1 MRRAVITGVGCVS
14 AAGLYPGAMWSNVLE
29 GVTGLRRIEGFD
41 STNFPVHVAGEVTV
55 DPAAAVPKRVLLQT
69 DRHTHH
75 GLVAADLALKD
86 AGIEAG
92 QLDPGRIGV
101 VMANSLG
108 GSTFGEDQL
117 AKLYTR
123 GARHVSAYMA
133 IALFYA
139 ATVGQISIRHNLK
152 GYAKTP
158 VADRAGGVV
167 ALGDAL
173 RTVTNGALDV
183 VLAGGCEA
191 PVSPYA
197 LTSCIE
203 TGLVGHTNGDIAYT
217 PFAGGDGYVIGE
229 GGAVLVIEELQH
241 ALRRGVPVYA
251 ELVGFGHTFDGRD
264 HIEPSA
270 DGTQYARAIRL
281 ALDDAG
287 IGPGDVGQVW
297 VEGLGSAA
305 QDERE
310 LRALRK
316 VFGDALDGVRLL
328 CTKPLYGHTLAAAGA
343 LEAAM
348 AAVAQRERSLPPAAF
363 PGDGLP
369 FIAEAG
375 VAPNKYTV
383 IAATGRGGINA
394 AIVLAPF
401 DEPVLKTV
409 APPEVEVTGI
419 VTSVLVNASV
429 GETFD
434 YVART
439 ETWPVWQPALEK
451 VTVTPPGR
459 LALGSEISD
468 VRHHM
473 GLRIESTL
481 NVAAFDEDSHVR
493 LQSPGGHTTIDI
505 NFAPL
510 DTGTDVRLTIDIDPS
525 ALPGFGGSE
534 LTSFLERQSEILL
547 ASLKD
552 TLESHGELYEALE
565 RWLPTRSDSETDSQ
579 DS

>member
-14 AAGLYPGAMWSNVLE
+14 AAGLYPGGMWSNVLE

-41 STNFPVHVAGEVTV
+41 STNFPVHVAGEVTG

-92 QLDPGRIGV
+92 RLDPGRIGV

-158 VADRAGGVV
+158 VADRAGGVL

-173 RTVTNGALDV
+173 RTITNGALDV

-203 TGLVGHTNGDIAYT
+203 TGLVGHTNGEIAYR

-241 ALRRGVPVYA
+241 AVRRGVPVYA

-264 HIEPSA
+264 HMQPSA
-270 DGTQYARAIRL
+270 DGTQYARAISS

-287 IGPGDVGQVW
+287 IGAGDVGQVW

-305 QDERE
+305 QDDRE

-316 VFGDALDGVRLL
+316 VFGDALAGVRLV

-343 LEAAM
+343 LETAM
-348 AAVAQRERSLPPAAF
+348 AAVAQRERSLPRAAF
-363 PGDGLP
+363 PTDGLP

-375 VAPNKYTV
+375 VAPSKHTV
-383 IAATGRGGINA
+383 VLATGRGGINA

-401 DEPVLKTV
+401 DEPVQKPVT
-409 APPEVEVTGI
+409 APEVEVTGI
-419 VTSVLVNASV
+419 VATVLVNATV
-429 GETFD
+429 AETFD

-439 ETWPVWQPALEK
+439 ETWPVWQPALEN

-459 LALGSEISD
+459 MALGSEIDD

-473 GLRIESTL
+473 GLRIESKL
-481 NVAAFDEDSHVR
+481 KVEAFEEDSLIR
-493 LQSPGGHTTIDI
+493 IQSAGGRTTIDI
-505 NFAPL
+505 AFAPL
-510 DTGTDVRLTIDIDPS
+510 DTGTDVRVTIDVDAG
-525 ALPGFGGSE
+525 ALPGFGGTE
-534 LTSFLERQSEILL
+534 LTQFLQRQTEILL

-552 TLESHGELYEALE
+552 TLEARGELYEALE
-565 RWLPTRSDSETDSQ
+565 RWLPQTD
-579 DS
+579 DEPDADV